1 LTQSP
6 IPATLRPAQERVERP
21 KDFRDKEVG
30 QMSKTH
36 WLVIS
41 AVLAVIVAGCGKSAG
56 TGESSTAAS
65 DAAKPTTDAVAESSA
80 QSSAKLEGPA
90 AAIQEF
96 LEALRT
102 GNDEKAS
109 KMLSTAARQKTASLN
124 RNVTPPA
131 SDTARFTIGKVDFVN
146 DDGARVACTWTDLDE
161 DGKPKTDEAVW
172 VLRREDKV
180 WRVAGVAAQVF
191 PGEPPLLLN
200 FEDPQD
206 MVKKQ
211 QWVREEIRR
220 RSEAGGLQA
229 QGEEKQEK
237 QEKAIRR

>member
-1 LTQSP
+1 
-6 IPATLRPAQERVERP
+6 
-21 KDFRDKEVG
+21 
-30 QMSKTH
+30 MSKKH

-41 AVLAVIVAGCGKSAG
+41 AALAVIVSGCGKSAG
-56 TGESSTAAS
+56 TGESATASGDAVAAS
-65 DAAKPTTDAVAESSA
+65 SAPGDAAKPTSNAVA
-80 QSSAKLEGPA
+80 QSSAQNSPKLDGPA

-109 KMLSTAARQKTASLN
+109 KMLSKAAREKTASLN

-131 SDTARFTIGKVDFVN
+131 SDTARFTVGKVDYVN

-172 VLRREDKV
+172 VLRREDKA
-180 WRVAGVAAQVF
+180 WHVAGVAAQVF

-220 RSEAGGLQA
+220 RSAGAGGLQA

-237 QEKAIRR
+237 QEKSIRR